1 MQNLLLRLLGASILL
16 SVEIAFAQN
25 VTGTITGTALD
36 PSGEAVENAAVALT
50 NEATGA
56 KLAVTTDVRGAFA
69 FGGLLPGTYAVTVS
83 QPGFKQLENRAIVL
97 TAEERRELGRLKLEI
112 GEVKQSVSVEASAA
126 AVQTAS
132 AERSGLITKAQITDL
147 ALIGRDYL
155 DLLRTLPGVADF
167 SSHEAPAGT
176 NFNMAIQGNR
186 PGSNLLTIDG
196 VNNLNSGGSTGT
208 WLSPSVDSIAEVK
221 VLLNNYQ
228 AEYGRDSGASVNVI
242 TKSGGRDFHGAGYY
256 FKRNEALNANN
267 FFFNQRGVAR
277 PLYRYDFGGL
287 NLGGPAYLPGKLNR
301 SREKLFFFVSR
312 EFMPQSFPNAQNTLT
327 VPTAAE
333 RAGNFSGRSV
343 VVKDPGNGNLPF
355 PGTIVPAGRINS
367 DAQKLL
373 SVFPLPNYND
383 PTRASNYLANDT
395 YHQPRYETLFRV
407 DYRID
412 SSNAIYL
419 RGVADTQTQTADYGV
434 PAQGGSW
441 ALIPSSYNNPN
452 KGLLASWQQTLTP
465 TLLHSFSFGV
475 TRGHEQV
482 SPASAAA
489 LSAVERSKLGIGF
502 SQFHPQ
508 INPLNLI
515 PNASFGGVT
524 NGAAIS
530 FESRY
535 PFFGMNNIWDLTDNW
550 TKVRGAHIAKAGLF
564 VERVQRAARRAA
576 SFNGT
581 FDFSQDVNNPGDTGW
596 AYANALLGNYRSY
609 TESDAI
615 PWGNMRYFNIEWYA
629 QDTWKV
635 TRRLTLDY
643 GVRFSWVEP
652 QFERD
657 GKASGFVPDRFDPGQ
672 SAVFVRPALNAAG
685 QRVGYNPVTGQLVPA
700 VLLGSIASG
709 SPFNGMLVASQNP
722 GYPKALY
729 QSRGI
734 QLGPRFGF
742 AYDPFGDNRTAIRGG
757 FGISY
762 NREDSSNFLPFTQNT
777 PLVKSPTSYYGSLN
791 NFLNSGGALFPSSVS
806 GISKSG
812 QVPTVYSFSLGVQRE
827 IGSNTL
833 LDVAYAGNL
842 ARHLLQSV
850 NLNGVAPG
858 SDFLPR
864 NIDAT
869 TGRALAADFLRPYAG
884 LGDINYLTFDATSN
898 YNSLQAQVQRRFTKR
913 LQLSG
918 VWTWSKILTTNEN
931 SQISR
936 YVNERSRYYSL
947 ASFDR
952 THVANVNWIYTL
964 PAASALW
971 KTAFSR
977 AVLDGWQLS
986 GILSLVSGA
995 PQAASFTTTN
1005 GADISG
1011 SPTETPRPDLISN
1024 PVLSKG
1030 QQSIARFFNTAAFAL
1045 PAKGTLGNEAR
1056 FSFRGPGIN
1065 NWDAALFKNIKI
1077 KERLQSQFRLETY
1090 NTFNHTQF
1098 STLDTAAKFDATG
1111 KQTNTRFGQI
1121 IAARNPRRLQLA
1133 LKLTF

>member
-1 MQNLLLRLLGASILL
+1 VAL
-16 SVEIAFAQN
+16 AFAQN
-25 VTGTITGTALD
+25 VTGTITGSALD
-36 PSGEAVENAAVALT
+36 PSGEAVTLAVVDLT

-56 KLAVTTDVRGAFA
+56 RLGLTTDSRGAFV
-69 FGGLLPGTYAVTVS
+69 FGGLLPGTYAVTVN
-83 QPGFKQLENRAIVL
+83 QPGFKQLEHRGIVL
-97 TAEERRELGRLKLEI
+97 TAGERRELGRLRLEI
-112 GEVKQSVSVEASAA
+112 GEVKESVSVVAAAA

-132 AERSGLITKAQITDL
+132 AERSGLITKTQITSL

-186 PGSNLLTIDG
+186 PGTNLLTIDG

-256 FKRNEALNANN
+256 FKRNEAFNANN

-287 NLGGPAYLPGKLNR
+287 NLGGPAYIPGKLNR
-301 SREKLFFFVSR
+301 GREKLFFFVSQ

-333 RAGNFSGRSV
+333 RLGNFSGRNV
-343 VVKDPGNGNLPF
+343 VVKDPANGNAPF
-355 PGTIVPAGRINS
+355 PGNAIPSNRINS

-373 SVFPLPNYND
+373 GVFPLPNYND
-383 PTRASNYLANDT
+383 ATGASNYLANDI

-407 DYRID
+407 DYHINGG
-412 SSNAIYL
+412 NAIYV
-419 RGVADTQTQTADYGV
+419 RGVADNQKQTAGYGV
-434 PAQGGSW
+434 PAQGGAWS
-441 ALIPSSYNNPN
+441 LIPSSYNNPN
-452 KGLLASWQQTLTP
+452 KGLLASWQQTVTP

-482 SPASAAA
+482 SPASDAA
-489 LSAVERSKLGIGF
+489 LAGVDRGKLGIGF
-502 SQFHPQ
+502 SQFHPG

-524 NGAAIS
+524 NGAAIA

-550 TKVRGAHIAKAGLF
+550 TKVKGTHIVKAGLF
-564 VERVQRAARRAA
+564 LERVQRAARRAA

-581 FDFSQDVNNPGDTGW
+581 FDFGQDINNPGDTGW

-657 GKASGFVPDRFDPGQ
+657 GRSSGFVPDRYDPSQ
-672 SAVFVRPALNAAG
+672 AAVFVRPVLNSAG
-685 QRVGYNPVTGQLVPA
+685 QRVGYNPVTGQNVPA

-709 SPFNGMLVASQNP
+709 SAANGMVVARLNP
-722 GYPKALY
+722 DYPKALY
-729 QSRGI
+729 QNRGV
-734 QLGPRFGF
+734 QYGPRFGF
-742 AYDPFGDNRTAIRGG
+742 AYDPFGDNKTAVRGG

-777 PLVKSPTSYYGSLN
+777 PLVKSPTSYYGTLGG
-791 NFLNSGGALFPSSVS
+791 FLNSGGALFPSSVS
-806 GISKSG
+806 GISKAG
-812 QVPTVYSFSLGVQRE
+812 QVPTVYSFSLGIQRE
-827 IGSNTL
+827 IGSTTL

-842 ARHLLQSV
+842 GRHQLQSV

-858 SDFLPR
+858 ADFLPA

-898 YNSLQAQVQRRFTKR
+898 YNSLQAQVQRRFAKR

-918 VWTWSKILTTNEN
+918 VWTWSKVLTTNEN

-947 ASFDR
+947 ASYDR
-952 THVANVNWIYTL
+952 THVVNVNWVYTL
-964 PAASALW
+964 PTASGLW
-971 KTAFSR
+971 KTGFSR
-977 AVLDGWQLS
+977 AALDGWQLS

-995 PQAASFTTTN
+995 PQAVSFTTTN

-1011 SPTETPRPDLISN
+1011 SPTETPRPDQLSN
-1024 PVLSKG
+1024 PELSKD
-1030 QQSIARFFNTAAFAL
+1030 QRSIARFFNTSAFAL

-1077 KERLQSQFRLETY
+1077 KERFQTQFRLETY

-1098 STLDTAAKFDATG
+1098 STLDTAAKFDPTG